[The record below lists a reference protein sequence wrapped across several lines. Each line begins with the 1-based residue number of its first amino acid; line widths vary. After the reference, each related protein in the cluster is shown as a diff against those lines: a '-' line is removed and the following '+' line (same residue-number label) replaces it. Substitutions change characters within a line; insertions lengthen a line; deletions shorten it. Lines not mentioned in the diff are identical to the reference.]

1 MELIWTIIVGFVAG
15 LIARAL
21 TPGSGPSGF
30 FMTAVLGIAGSIVA
44 TYVGQGMGWYHS
56 GQPAG
61 FVGGIVG
68 AIVLLVIWGFVRK
81 KR

>member
-1 MELIWTIIVGFVAG
+1 MELIWTIIVGFVVG

-30 FMTAVLGIAGSIVA
+30 FLTAVLGIAGSIVA
-44 TYVGQGMGWYHS
+44 TYIGQGMGWYVP

-61 FVGGIVG
+61 FIGGIVG
-68 AIVLLVIWGFVRK
+68 AVVLLLVWGFVRK